1 MKKNNTININYYGLL
16 CVVLLFCI
24 FIGKLIYVS
33 YAKVVDGM
41 NIKEFAASR
50 NTAVE
55 TLQASRGEILSSNGE
70 ILAKDVNSYT
80 VLAYLDSSRTVNPAY
95 PAHVVDKE
103 YTAEVLSQYI
113 NMSKEYIL
121 ELLKYDEY
129 YGSYQ
134 VELGPGG
141 RNISEKKK
149 QEIAALDLPGIDFIR
164 STKRY
169 YPYGDFASY
178 IIGYAK
184 KYEDEKIVGELG
196 VEAKFDSELT
206 GVDGYL
212 KYQQD
217 AFGYQIADTPVI
229 KKDAK
234 SGQDIYLTIDSNIQM
249 YLENALDT
257 LKNYDMDWATVTV
270 ANAKT
275 GAILGSA
282 SIPSFDPNI
291 LNIEMWEAP
300 LSSFQYDPG
309 STMKIYT
316 FMAAMEEGI
325 YDGKETYPSGMYA
338 VDGGV
343 VYDWWNPGWGDITYD
358 TALTYSSNT
367 AAARLA
373 IELGGEKLADY
384 FRKFGFGSPT
394 GIEMSNEYS
403 GKLCPDYGFICSAPI
418 YELDIANAGFGQGIT
433 TTPIQNIQALT
444 MLANNG
450 EMIKPYIIEKRVDSE
465 TNKVLYQAETTNLGK
480 KVNKETVDH
489 MLELLYETV
498 NGEDDWVTGYA
509 YKTKN
514 VTLIGKTGTAE
525 IYENDGYGHGVFNNT
540 RSFAGIFPYED
551 PEYIIY
557 FSARR
562 IQAENGILGNAV
574 KSIVESIVKYKNL
587 EEIVAEED
595 SSKIIVVKNYIN
607 KSTET
612 TKKELESLGL
622 NVIVIGNGDR
632 VIDQS
637 LMKGSTIIKGN
648 KIFIRTNSKEIVMP
662 DMLGW
667 TSSETRSYCTIVDL
681 ECNITGY
688 GKVNAQSINA
698 GDIIL
703 NGDTLD
709 LSLIRIEENTIEES
723 GEDGEETENE
733 E

>member
-622 NVIVIGNGDR
+622 NVLVIGNGDR